1 MPLIRRD
8 RASVRHVAVE
18 TVIDTPLVGAG
29 EQITAYQIH
38 SDYSV
43 TACELVRTNGSTS
56 NGCAWYRR
64 ARGCDVLI
72 DTQHGDYFSSEEHA
86 LRVSLQRA
94 NALEA
99 VHLVRYQQASGKA
112 LGAQNALAR
121 YRTRSYEKKD

>member
-1 MPLIRRD
+1 MSLIRRD

-29 EQITAYQIH
+29 EQITAYQIQ

-56 NGCAWYRR
+56 NGSAWYRR

-72 DTQHGDYFSSEEHA
+72 DTLHGDYFSSELAA
-86 LRVSLQRA
+86 LDT
-94 NALEA
+94 
-99 VHLVRYQQASGKA
+99 
-112 LGAQNALAR
+112 ALAR
-121 YRTRSYEKKD
+121 ADALERVHYERYRKAQDTAQRTRRARTAFANRDK